1 MISWLSIIYVN
12 VDIDECANGTYCAED
27 KHQLCNDTEGSYYC
41 YCQPGFEEHSDIADN
56 PCQGMR

>member
-1 MISWLSIIYVN
+1 MYIIN